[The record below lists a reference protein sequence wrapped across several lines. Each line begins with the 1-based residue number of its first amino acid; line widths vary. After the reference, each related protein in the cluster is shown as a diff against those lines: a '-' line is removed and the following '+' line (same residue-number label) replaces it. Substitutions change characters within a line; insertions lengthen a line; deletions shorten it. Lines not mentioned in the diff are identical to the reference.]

1 MTNKGGN
8 NISRVTIFNLSKH
21 QILWKLPENI
31 VDTYPIRLTL
41 ADRKEE
47 SEASSV
53 ILQTDVRTLEAAVAR
68 LEEAVSEAS
77 SPTVRK
83 LTKKYSVV

>member
-1 MTNKGGN
+1 M
-8 NISRVTIFNLSKH
+8 
-21 QILWKLPENI
+21 
-31 VDTYPIRLTL
+31 RLTL
-41 ADRKEE
+41 EDRKEGGS

-77 SPTVRK
+77 SPTVRR

>member
-1 MTNKGGN
+1 M
-8 NISRVTIFNLSKH
+8 
-21 QILWKLPENI
+21 
-31 VDTYPIRLTL
+31 RLTL
-41 ADRKEE
+41 EDRKEGGS

-77 SPTVRK
+77 SPLVRK
-83 LTKKYSVV
+83 LSKKYSVV

>member
-1 MTNKGGN
+1 M
-8 NISRVTIFNLSKH
+8 
-21 QILWKLPENI
+21 
-31 VDTYPIRLTL
+31 RLTL
-41 ADRKEE
+41 EDRKEE

-77 SPTVRK
+77 SPLVRR

>member
-1 MTNKGGN
+1 M
-8 NISRVTIFNLSKH
+8 
-21 QILWKLPENI
+21 
-31 VDTYPIRLTL
+31 RLTL
-41 ADRKEE
+41 EDRKEGGS

-77 SPTVRK
+77 SPTVRR
-83 LTKKYSVV
+83 LTKKYSMV